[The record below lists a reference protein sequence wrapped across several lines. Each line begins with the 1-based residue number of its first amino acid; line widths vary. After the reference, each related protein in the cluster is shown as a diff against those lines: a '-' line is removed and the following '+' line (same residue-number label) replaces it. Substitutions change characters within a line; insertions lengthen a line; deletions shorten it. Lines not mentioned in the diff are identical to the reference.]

1 MRKTTL
7 TDQYII
13 LKNGFRLAY
22 YDSGQEA
29 DNKATVILLHGY
41 CGSSAYWTDLL
52 PQLKEHARVIIPD
65 LRGHGASEAQ
75 NGQVYE
81 MDNFAGDI
89 LELLDALELK
99 KTALVGHSLG
109 GYITLAA
116 VNRYPERINGFALIH
131 STALPDSE
139 EAKQN
144 RDKAVQ
150 TIRQGGIP
158 AFADG
163 LVPKLFAP
171 KHLESMP
178 EQVDL
183 ARRIGHGTSA
193 QGAAATAL
201 GMKARPD
208 RTPLVRHATVPVLL
222 VAGAEDQ
229 VIPAESTFQ
238 GAEGNAGVQTHL
250 LEGAGHMGM
259 LEAASGLAEV
269 LQKFIALI

>member
-1 MRKTTL
+1 M
-7 TDQYII
+7 
-13 LKNGFRLAY
+13 
-22 YDSGQEA
+22 
-29 DNKATVILLHGY
+29 
-41 CGSSAYWTDLL
+41 
-52 PQLKEHARVIIPD
+52 IIPD
-65 LRGHGASEAQ
+65 LRGHGVSEAQ

-116 VNRYPERINGFALIH
+116 AGRYPERISGFALIH

-139 EAKQN
+139 EARQN
-144 RDKAVQ
+144 REKAVQ
-150 TIRQGGIP
+150 AIKQDGITV
-158 AFADG
+158 FVDG

-171 KHLESMP
+171 KHLESEP
-178 EQVDL
+178 EQVQF
-183 ARRIGHGTSA
+183 AREIGYGTSA

-208 RTPLVRHATVPVLL
+208 RTNVIHQAAVPVLL
-222 VAGAEDQ
+222 VAGAEDL
-229 VIPAESTFQ
+229 VVRPENTFQ
-238 GAEGNAGVQTHL
+238 GAEGNEAVQTHL

-269 LQKFIALI
+269 LHKFIALL